1 MEKNRKE
8 IISKLNT
15 LTKGNKSHGLE
26 DAKYRADNQEWLK
39 KSQAI
44 ALKIL
49 RKLRENKTNQVTP
62 SSQVQLANQL
72 GVSAQQVSKW
82 VKGKE
87 NFTLETITKLE
98 AVLSVSLM
106 ETTKPQ
112 TNILKRTSFTE
123 SVMYSRRGKV
133 EYTKRTTKKEAKV
146 IPLHKTTTTSPSTF
160 TNKYALQ
167 S

>member
-8 IISKLNT
+8 IIAKLNT
-15 LTKGNKSHGLE
+15 LTKGNKSQWLE

-49 RKLRENKTNQVTP
+49 RKLRENKTNQIAP
-62 SSQVQLANQL
+62 SNQAQLASQL
-72 GVSAQQVSKW
+72 GVSAQQISKW

-87 NFTLETITKLE
+87 NFTLETIYKLE
-98 AVLSVSLM
+98 AVLSISLM
-106 ETTKPQ
+106 ETTKAQ
-112 TNILKRTSFTE
+112 TKILKRTSFIE
-123 SVMYSRRGKV
+123 RVIMYHRKGKV
-133 EYTKRTTKKEAKV
+133 EYKKRTPKKEAKL
-146 IPLHKTTTTSPSTF
+146 IPLHNKSTSLTN

>member
-8 IISKLNT
+8 IIAKLNT
-15 LTKGNKSHGLE
+15 LTKGNKSQWSE
-26 DAKYRADNQEWLK
+26 DATFRADNQEWLR

-49 RKLRENKTNQVTP
+49 RKLRENKTNQIAP
-62 SSQVQLANQL
+62 SNQVQLANQL

-87 NFTLETITKLE
+87 NFTLETIAKLE
-98 AVLSVSLM
+98 AVLSISLM
-106 ETTKPQ
+106 ETNKPQ
-112 TNILKRTSFTE
+112 TNILNRTSFIE
-123 SVMYSRRGKV
+123 NVMYSRRDKV
-133 EYTKRTTKKEAKV
+133 EFKKRTPKKEAKV
-146 IPLHKTTTTSPSTF
+146 IPLHNKSTASTF
-160 TNKYALQ
+160 TDKYALQ

>member
-8 IISKLNT
+8 IIAKLNK
-15 LTKGNKSHGLE
+15 LTNGNKSQWLE
-26 DAKYRADNQEWLK
+26 DAKYRAANQEWLK

-133 EYTKRTTKKEAKV
+133 EYKKRTTKKESKV
-146 IPLHKTTTTSPSTF
+146 IPLHKTTTSTF